1 MVKAVYPGTFD
12 PITRGHEDLFRRAAR
27 LYGEIVI
34 GIASSSSKKPMFS
47 LEERIEI
54 AREALAEHRNVR
66 IVPFSGL
73 LVHFVAQH
81 QAQVILRGVRSVADF
96 EYEMQLAGMNRH
108 MSPDVET
115 VFMTPSEGVQYI
127 SSTLV
132 REIATL
138 GGDVTKFVSPSVKRR
153 LDAKLAANL
162 AKP

>member
-27 LYGEIVI
+27 LYDEIVI

-54 AREALAEHRNVR
+54 AREALAEHSNVR

-73 LVHFVAQH
+73 LVQFVAQH
-81 QAQVILRGVRSVADF
+81 QAQVILRGVRSVADV

-108 MSPDVET
+108 MSLDVET
-115 VFMTPSEGVQYI
+115 VFMTPSEGVQFI

-153 LDAKLAANL
+153 LDAKLAANP